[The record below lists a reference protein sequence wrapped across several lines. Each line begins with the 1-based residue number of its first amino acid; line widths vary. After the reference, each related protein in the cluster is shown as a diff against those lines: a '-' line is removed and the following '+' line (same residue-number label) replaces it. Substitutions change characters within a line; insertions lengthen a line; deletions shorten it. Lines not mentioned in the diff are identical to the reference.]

1 MRTAVGGLKG
11 AALAVLLATGLAAC
25 ESGEE
30 DVAMMDQ
37 SASDIAEARA
47 AAERAAAAAEE
58 AAAAAQRAEA
68 AAAAAQRSAEGAS
81 RMFQQST
88 RK

>member
-25 ESGEE
+25 ETGGE
-30 DVAMMDQ
+30 DVAMADQ

-58 AAAAAQRAEA
+58 AGAAAQRAEGA
-68 AAAAAQRSAEGAS
+68 AAGPPPAARGG
-81 RMFQQST
+81 RRLFQQSPPH
-88 RK
+88 